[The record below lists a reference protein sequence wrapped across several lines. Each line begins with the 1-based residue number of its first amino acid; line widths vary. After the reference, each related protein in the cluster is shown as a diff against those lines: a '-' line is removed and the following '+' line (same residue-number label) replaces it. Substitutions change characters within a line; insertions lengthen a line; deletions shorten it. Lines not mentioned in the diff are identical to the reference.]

1 MLVADARFRFQL
13 RNCNFE
19 FRGIVSHI
27 SSTFSGRCAGD
38 IFGVPK
44 MGRILQKKHILG
56 SQKWARFWARNGP
69 ILGSRNGPLLVNFK
83 LGGPFLDPKM
93 GPFLAPKM
101 GPFLAPKMGPFLGP
115 QNLFFCRI
123 VQMSGTPHHISWTKT
138 MPAIKSF
145 SYISSRTLFSEGLRL
160 CWFVCRGGDIGM
172 PYHALS
178 LCCQRCITP
187 NMDV

>member
-1 MLVADARFRFQL
+1 MLDSAF
-13 RNCNFE
+13 NCEIATLNFE
-19 FRGIVSHI
+19 VLFRTYQVHFQAAALE
-27 SSTFSGRCAGD
+27 TFLGSQRWVE
-38 IFGVPK
+38 FYK
-44 MGRILQKKHILG
+44 KKHILG

-69 ILGSRNGPLLVNFK
+69 ILGSRNGPLLANFK
-83 LGGPFLDPKM
+83 LGVPFLDPKI

-145 SYISSRTLFSEGLRL
+145 SYISAPNIIFRRLEVMLVCVSRWGYL
-160 CWFVCRGGDIGM
+160 
-172 PYHALS
+172 HALS
-178 LCCQRCITP
+178 CSKLILSEMYHTQHGCI
-187 NMDV
+187 DL

>member
-44 MGRILQKKHILG
+44 IGRILQKK
-56 SQKWARFWARNGP
+56 RFWGPRNGP
-69 ILGSRNGPLLVNFK
+69 VSGPE
-83 LGGPFLDPKM
+83 
-93 GPFLAPKM
+93 
-101 GPFLAPKMGPFLGP
+101 MGPFLGP

-145 SYISSRTLFSEGLRL
+145 SYISAPNIIFRRLEVMLVCVSRWGY
-160 CWFVCRGGDIGM
+160 W
-172 PYHALS
+172 HALS
-178 LCCQRCITP
+178 CSELMLSEMYHTQHGCI
-187 NMDV
+187 DL